1 MKLSFLEA
9 RTPDEITQAFASFAA
24 QKLKAVLV
32 NTDPYYLGRRD
43 HLAELAARHSL
54 PAIYSLREHVTSGGL
69 ISYGANLTRPTGCWE
84 TSLDGFC
91 GAASRPR
98 RQSNNRPSKS

>member
-1 MKLSFLEA
+1 
-9 RTPDEITQAFASFAA
+9 
-24 QKLKAVLV
+24 
-32 NTDPYYLGRRD
+32 
-43 HLAELAARHSL
+43 LAELAARHSL

-91 GAASRPR
+91 AAASRPR
-98 RQSNNRPSKS
+98 CRSSSRPNSS